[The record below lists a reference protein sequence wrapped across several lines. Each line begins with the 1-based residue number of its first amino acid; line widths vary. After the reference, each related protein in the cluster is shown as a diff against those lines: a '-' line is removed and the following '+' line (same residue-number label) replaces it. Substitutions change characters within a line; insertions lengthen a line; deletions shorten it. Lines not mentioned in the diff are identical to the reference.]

1 MEARE
6 ILAALE
12 GELRFYRKR
21 LFGVFMCALLLE
33 AILVVGRVCVHTANE
48 VLVNAV
54 YTFVFVV
61 IVLFVFRFHDSY
73 VSRIYRIRWE
83 RNDFSKSDQR
93 PEGLFPLP
101 FGGHFR
107 PGMSLSW
114 RVRLFSANPSMQLV
128 YLVAALAVLG
138 IVLVWSVVPGPGR

>member
-1 MEARE
+1 MEARD
-6 ILAALE
+6 ILASLE

-21 LFGVFMCALLLE
+21 LFGVFVCALVLE
-33 AILVVGRVCVHTANE
+33 ALLVVSRVHVHTTND

-61 IVLFVFRFHDSY
+61 IVLFVFRFHDSF

-107 PGMSLSW
+107 PGMSRGW
-114 RVRLFSANPSMQLV
+114 RGRLFSANPSMQLV

-138 IVLVWSVVPGPGR
+138 IVLVWSVVPGAGR